1 MWNPKRARR
10 AGKLIR
16 TAGIGLV
23 LGTLLGLLA
32 ACGSDD
38 PTPTAP
44 PSAAGTATPDTREA
58 WEVQWDELQVKARE
72 EGELVIIG
80 GSAAVVYRP
89 LFKYFGDK
97 YGIKVRSNG
106 GSSRELV
113 DRILAERNAGRFTID
128 LFISGLGTSTQRLI
142 PNGVL
147 QPIEPLIILPDVN
160 DLTNW
165 EGGTRRFVDP
175 GRTYII
181 SYAATAGSGITGSW
195 YNTNR
200 LTEDDV
206 RSLTSVWD
214 YLDKDWQFVTTPPTD
229 PGSAGGWN
237 SRWFAPDIGP
247 EWVEAWIRNPN
258 VTWMTDARAVQ
269 DGLVRG
275 RWDLEIMTV
284 GVGGEFDRL
293 QALAAPIANIDQDPV
308 IRDQWTDLN
317 FLSGTASGDIVSAV
331 EHPLNP
337 AAQQLLLNWWLSH
350 EGQTQRH
357 ILTTDRNPSP
367 TLRTDVTEWGNTL
380 PEERREPGK
389 GYAFIED
396 TPGYDPVQGLEDMQ
410 ALWASIH
417 R

>member
-23 LGTLLGLLA
+23 LGTLLSLLA

-44 PSAAGTATPDTREA
+44 PSAAETATPDTREA

-97 YGIKVRSNG
+97 YGVKVRSSG

-147 QPIEPLIILPDVN
+147 QPIEPLIILPGVN
-160 DLTNW
+160 DLSNW
-165 EGGTRRFVDP
+165 EGNTRRFVDP
-175 GRTYII
+175 ERTYII

-214 YLDKDWQFVTTPPTD
+214 YLEKDWQFVTTPPTD

-293 QALAAPIANIDQDPV
+293 QSLAAPIKNIDQDPV

>member
-293 QALAAPIANIDQDPV
+293 QTLAAPIANIDQDPV

-337 AAQQLLLNWWLSH
+337 AAPQLLLNWWLSH

>member
-1 MWNPKRARR
+1 M
-10 AGKLIR
+10 
-16 TAGIGLV
+16 
-23 LGTLLGLLA
+23 
-32 ACGSDD
+32 
-38 PTPTAP
+38 
-44 PSAAGTATPDTREA
+44 
-58 WEVQWDELQVKARE
+58 
-72 EGELVIIG
+72 
-80 GSAAVVYRP
+80 
-89 LFKYFGDK
+89 
-97 YGIKVRSNG
+97 
-106 GSSRELV
+106 
-113 DRILAERNAGRFTID
+113 
-128 LFISGLGTSTQRLI
+128 
-142 PNGVL
+142 
-147 QPIEPLIILPDVN
+147 
-160 DLTNW
+160 
-165 EGGTRRFVDP
+165 
-175 GRTYII
+175 
-181 SYAATAGSGITGSW
+181 
-195 YNTNR
+195 
-200 LTEDDV
+200 
-206 RSLTSVWD
+206 
-214 YLDKDWQFVTTPPTD
+214 
-229 PGSAGGWN
+229 
-237 SRWFAPDIGP
+237 
-247 EWVEAWIRNPN
+247 EAWIRNPN